1 VRFVYTIILPELGV
15 SPPAPPNNAFS
26 MKQRTKTTRALI
38 TFLGMLL
45 FLIETAFSQIG
56 GYDPSFSPGTIT
68 QNEAPVVVR
77 VVSALSSGKVL
88 IAGDFTKVGGL
99 SQNRIARLT
108 SAGATDSSFNIG
120 TGANGPIRAMLVQT
134 DGKILIGGDFTT
146 YNGVTR
152 NRIARLS
159 SEGALDTTFN
169 PSTGANAPVHAIALY
184 ESNILIGGEFTTF
197 NGTARN
203 RIARVTST
211 GILDSS
217 FDSSRGANGTV
228 HAIAIGN
235 NYSYGNI
242 YVGGAFTQFGGQT
255 RNRLVMLDSSG
266 NVDFRFNR
274 GTGFDG
280 PVYAL
285 WANKDNYYD
294 RGLYVGGDFTS
305 YEGGIRSRIARFNLN
320 SNEMKLD
327 QGFNLWADGSVR
339 SITPDGTNGAFSS
352 SYKILVGGDFTLIN
366 GAAKNR
372 IARVEISRTAF
383 YGDGVYANPELAFNP
398 SPGPNGAVFSTAYFA
413 DGRVAIAGAFSQVSG
428 LETPSV
434 ARLYGDIGLN
444 LPGTPSSPVTTAVSE
459 SQIVL
464 KWSGG
469 AYTTSTHVERSLDG
483 VSGWTGISPSGS
495 PVADR
500 GLTASTTYFY
510 RSRGYNYNG
519 YGLYSAVANATTN
532 SAAWTGPGV
541 LDPTASPNSGAN
553 GSVYA
558 FAKQTDGKLIA
569 VGDFSQINGITTPRI
584 ARLNTNLTVDVTF
597 NPGTGPNSGVKAAVI
612 QPDGKIL
619 IVGDFSTVAGV
630 SRKYVARLN
639 GDGSLDTAFATSL
652 SPDGSV
658 RALALLP
665 DGRIMI
671 GGDFSIIN
679 GFSRDRLARLDANG
693 VLDPTFSVAANSSVE
708 CMESY
713 PDGRVLIG
721 GSFSTVQGVSKSG
734 IARLNADGLLDTSF
748 NTGSGASDVRDL
760 AFDTAGRIFLCGG
773 FSSYNGVSRRYLA
786 ALDANGNLDSTFDPG
801 AGPSSSVE
809 SIAIDGGGKILI
821 GGDFETVA
829 GIYRVRLARLD
840 PTGGLDPTFQIG
852 LGFNSAVR
860 AIEFQNGTQVAV
872 GGSFSSFNGNQAN
885 YLTRLNAGTS
895 ALPFIVSATAL
906 PSGIVGVSYS
916 TQLNAVGG
924 VPPYTWSVTSGSL
937 PSGIV
942 LSADGS
948 LHGISP
954 LGGNETFGVRVTD
967 SNAVIHE
974 KNLNLLIRDI
984 TAGLA
989 ILEATYG
996 ANGLSVNAE
1005 PYITANIVND
1015 SVTMSVSNSI
1025 FGGDPNYGVVKTLYV
1040 RYQDTSGHYQT
1051 SVQEGGNL
1059 VLPNSANQRLPMDFT
1074 QWLST
1079 RFPSSELL
1087 NPAITGANADPEH
1100 DGVSNLLEFA
1110 FGGNPKLNDAALIWP
1125 TFDIVGNRPRITF
1138 RCDSYRTTLT
1148 YTVESTTNLLSD
1160 SWVPIARSVGGGTTT
1175 PVGGFSTVVDAGT
1188 GTRSVRVSPV
1198 NELTPGSGFLRV
1210 KVQGP

>member
-1 VRFVYTIILPELGV
+1 
-15 SPPAPPNNAFS
+15 
-26 MKQRTKTTRALI
+26 MKQRTNTTRALI
-38 TFLGMLL
+38 SFLGMLL
-45 FLIETAFSQIG
+45 ILIETAFSQIG

-68 QNEAPVVVR
+68 QNEAPAAVR

-120 TGANGPIRAMLVQT
+120 TGANGAIRAMLVQT

-169 PSTGANAPVHAIALY
+169 PSTGANAPVHAIALHG
-184 ESNILIGGEFTTF
+184 SNILIGGEFTTF
-197 NGTARN
+197 NGTVRN

-211 GILDSS
+211 GTLDSS
-217 FDSSRGANGTV
+217 FNPSNGANNTV
-228 HAIAIGN
+228 YALATEA
-235 NYSYGNI
+235 SSSSASI
-242 YVGGAFTQFGGQT
+242 YAGGAFTQFDSQT
-255 RNRLVMLDSSG
+255 HNRLVKLSSSG
-266 NVDFRFNR
+266 SADYSFNR
-274 GTGFDG
+274 DSGFDG

-285 WANKDNYYD
+285 WVSANFNDG
-294 RGLYVGGDFTS
+294 GLYVGGSFTS
-305 YEGGIRSRIARFNLN
+305 FNGMIRGRVARFSLSSYNDG
-320 SNEMKLD
+320 LD
-327 QGFNLWADGSVR
+327 QGFNLWADAPVR
-339 SITPDGTNGAFSS
+339 SFVPYGTNWTYSS
-352 SYKILVGGDFTLIN
+352 SYKILVGGDFSVIN
-366 GAAKNR
+366 GVSKSR
-372 IARVEISRTAF
+372 IARVEISRADYSGGT
-383 YGDGVYANPELAFNP
+383 YANTELAFNP
-398 SPGPNGAVFSTAYFA
+398 SSGPNGSVFSAGSLS
-413 DGRVAIAGAFSQVSG
+413 DGRVFIVGAFTQISG
-428 LETPSV
+428 SETSPV
-434 ARLYGDIGLN
+434 VRLYGDVGSN
-444 LPGTPSSPVTTAVSE
+444 LPGTPSPPVATAVSE

-464 KWSGG
+464 KWSG
-469 AYTTSTHVERSLDG
+469 THVERSPDG

-495 PVADR
+495 PAADR
-500 GLTASTTYFY
+500 GLAASTTYFY

-519 YGLYSAVANATTN
+519 YGPYSAVVSATTN
-532 SAAWTGPGV
+532 SAAWSGPGV

-553 GSVYA
+553 SSVYA
-558 FAKQTDGKLIA
+558 LAKQTDGKLIA
-569 VGDFSQINGITTPRI
+569 VGDFSQINGITRSRI
-584 ARLNTNLTVDVTF
+584 ARLNTDWTVDATF
-597 NPGTGPNSGVKAAVI
+597 NPGTGPNSGVKAAVV

-630 SRKYVARLN
+630 NRKYVARLN
-639 GDGSLDTAFATSL
+639 GDGSLDTTFATSL
-652 SPDGSV
+652 VPDSSV

-671 GGDFSIIN
+671 GGDFSNIDSI
-679 GFSRDRLARLDANG
+679 SRSRLARLDATG
-693 VLDPTFSVAANSSVE
+693 ALDLTFSVAVNSSVN

-840 PTGGLDPTFQIG
+840 PTGGLDPTFQTG
-852 LGFNSAVR
+852 LGFSSTVR
-860 AIEFQNGTQVAV
+860 AIAFQNSNQVAV

-895 ALPFIVSATAL
+895 ASPFIVSATAL

-916 TQLNAVGG
+916 IQLNAVGG
-924 VPPYTWSVTSGSL
+924 VPPYTWSVTSGSP

-1079 RFPSSELL
+1079 KFPSSELL

-1175 PVGGFSTVVDAGT
+1175 PVSGFSTVVDAGT

-1198 NELTPGSGFLRV
+1198 NEMTPGSGFLRV